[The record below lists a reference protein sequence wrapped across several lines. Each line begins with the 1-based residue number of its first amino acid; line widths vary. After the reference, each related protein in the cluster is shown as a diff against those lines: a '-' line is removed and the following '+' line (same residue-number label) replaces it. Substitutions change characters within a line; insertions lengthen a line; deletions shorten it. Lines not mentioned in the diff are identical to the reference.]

1 MIQSKAVSADVL
13 VVGGGTAGCVAALA
27 AAEEGVSVILIEND
41 TALGGVATRG
51 GIHRYYYGSP
61 GGLQEE
67 IDRRT
72 AEVAAVFGGRTKGF
86 HPDAKRVAL
95 AALCREKGIRVWLDS
110 VVYEVIME
118 ADGVAGV
125 RLLSPSG
132 PLEVR
137 AGVTIDSTGNAHLV
151 RMAGGR
157 LRYGRELDG
166 IYHNYSFIPRRVLDG
181 EIGYDNLDAGWVD
194 PYDPWD
200 VSRAFTR
207 GREWVREGYRQGARY
222 FAVSSMLGVR
232 EGGLIEGDATITLQD
247 YIEDRPSAEVI
258 SRSYSHLDN
267 HGFDTGNESEFS
279 QLWIAV
285 MGLFVRGLWCDI
297 PYGALLP
304 KGLER
309 LLVAGRALSVDRDA
323 GMGVR
328 MQKDMHKVGEA
339 AGVAAA
345 LSLQGGCA
353 PRQVDRSLLQQRLA
367 ERGVLEQEDL
377 QRTAGRNLR
386 FRQGSL
392 AGRELDG
399 NNAARYCEQLA
410 GYFGTEEGWKAV
422 WLLGH
427 SAGAGSEPKVVRL
440 LAGMLEE
447 ESAVAGFNAAITLA
461 LLGREEAIPY
471 LLRLIAAR
479 DGGKFSNHPKC
490 VPFWVAS
497 FVLLR
502 MLNSPAGLEEA
513 VRALAEQPGAVHS
526 TFLLDYLSAVLPL
539 LDKEQQAA
547 AAAAVKSW
555 LASGVPGEDYRMH
568 GERPEPLRWSLELR
582 AAAILSQAGV
592 DDKLSRDLAAASA
605 ADSRGYVRNAA
616 ARLLSGVAAGT
627 TGASDVAHQGAAAPL
642 LGTFDLAVI
651 GAGTA
656 EVVCAAALGLT
667 GKRVVLLASGS
678 ALLTE
683 VTRSRITAFHGA
695 DEQEDAAAVRKLLDL
710 LRKEGAWNG
719 GQLEPVLTQL
729 AADRLLEEA
738 GVRVL
743 YEARS
748 LGSWQ
753 EGGQTV
759 IEIATKNGCSFIH
772 AGGLLQA
779 GEPVR
784 TDNPLPDLL
793 PAAPGVLTA
802 VLTGPE
808 LSGQVADGC
817 WFPWQKGADRMLLR
831 LRQGF
836 YPDEIYLDIR
846 WPEEAAGT
854 AGSGELLMVPAVEEL
869 RRQGRIPDAA
879 ALAYIADDIWP
890 EDLPRESAGND
901 EAAQA
906 AGMSKEDTFIA
917 RRITAGLA
925 AAARCR
931 IIVSPC
937 SE

>member
-27 AAEEGVSVILIEND
+27 AADEGASVILVEND

-72 AEVAAVFGGRTKGF
+72 AEAAAVFGGRTKGF

-118 ADGVAGV
+118 GEGVAGV
-125 RLLSPSG
+125 RLLSPAG
-132 PLEVR
+132 PLEIR
-137 AGVTIDSTGNAHLV
+137 TGVTIDSTGNAHLV

-166 IYHNYSFIPRRVLDG
+166 IYHNYSFIPRRILEG

-207 GREWVREGYRQGARY
+207 GREWVREGYAQGARY

-232 EGGLIEGDATITLQD
+232 EGGLIEGDVTITLQD
-247 YIEDRPSAEVI
+247 YIEDRPSPEVI
-258 SRSYSHLDN
+258 ARSYSHLDN

-345 LSLQGGCA
+345 LSVQGGCA

-377 QRTAGRNLR
+377 RRTAGRNLH

-392 AGRELDG
+392 AGLKLDG
-399 NNAARYCEQLA
+399 DNAATYSEQLA

-427 SAGAGSEPKVVRL
+427 SAGAGSDPKVVRL
-440 LAGMLEE
+440 LAGILEE
-447 ESAVAGFNAAITLA
+447 QSAVAGFNAAITLA

-471 LLRLIAAR
+471 LLGLIGAR
-479 DGGKFSNHPKC
+479 NGRKLSNHPKC

-502 MLNSPAGLEEA
+502 MLKSPAGLEEA
-513 VRALAEQPGAVHS
+513 ARALAEQPGAVHS

-547 AAAAVKSW
+547 AAAAVKNW

-568 GERPEPLRWSLELR
+568 GDRPESLRWSLELR
-582 AAAILSQAGV
+582 AAAILAQAGA
-592 DDKLSRDLAAASA
+592 DDSLSGKLAAAASA
-605 ADSRGYVRNAA
+605 DARGYVRNTA
-616 ARLLSGVAAGT
+616 ARLLPGGTADAA
-627 TGASDVAHQGAAAPL
+627 SQAAAVPP
-642 LGTFDLAVI
+642 LGTFDVAVT

-656 EVVCAAALGLT
+656 EVICAAALGLT
-667 GKRVVLLASGS
+667 GKRVVLLAPGS
-678 ALLTE
+678 ALMTE
-683 VTRSRITAFHGA
+683 VTRSRLTAFHGA
-695 DEQEDAAAVRKLLDL
+695 DKQEAAAVRKLLEL

-719 GQLEPVLTQL
+719 EQLEPVLTQL

-753 EGGQTV
+753 EGAQFV
-759 IEIATKNGCSFIH
+759 VEIATKNGCGFLR
-772 AGGLLQA
+772 AGA
-779 GEPVR
+779 
-784 TDNPLPDLL
+784 LL
-793 PAAPGVLTA
+793 PAGDGKGNSRRESPLTLTA
-802 VLTGPE
+802 VLTGTE
-808 LSGQVADGC
+808 LLRQEGKGRWQ
-817 WFPWQKGADRMLLR
+817 PWLMGDLRLLLR

-846 WPEEAAGT
+846 WLEEAAGT

-925 AAARCR
+925 AAAR
-931 IIVSPC
+931 VPDHS
-937 SE
+937 

>member
-1 MIQSKAVSADVL
+1 MSQSKAVSADVL

-27 AAEEGVSVILIEND
+27 AADEGASVVLIEND

-72 AEVAAVFGGRTKGF
+72 AEAAAVFGGKTKGF

-110 VVYEVIME
+110 VVFEVIME
-118 ADGVAGV
+118 GEGVAGV
-125 RLLSPSG
+125 RLLSPAG
-132 PLEVR
+132 PLEIR
-137 AGVTIDSTGNAHLV
+137 AGATIDSTGNAHLV

-166 IYHNYSFIPRRVLDG
+166 IYHNYSFIPRRILDG

-200 VSRAFTR
+200 VSRAFIR

-232 EGGLIEGDATITLQD
+232 EGGLIEGDAVITLQD
-247 YIEDRPSAEVI
+247 YIEDRPSPEVI
-258 SRSYSHLDN
+258 ARSYSHLDN

-285 MGLFVRGLWCDI
+285 MGLFVKGLWCDI

-345 LSLQGGCA
+345 LSVQGGCT
-353 PRQVDRSLLQQRLA
+353 PRGVDRSLLQQQLTQ
-367 ERGVLEQEDL
+367 RGVLEQEDL

-386 FRQGSL
+386 FRQGNL
-392 AGRELDG
+392 AGLELDRD
-399 NNAARYCEQLA
+399 NAARYSEQLA
-410 GYFGTEEGWKAV
+410 GYFGKEEGWKAV

-427 SAGAGSEPKVVRL
+427 SAGAGCNPKVVRL

-447 ESAVAGFNAAITLA
+447 QSAVAGFNAAITLA

-471 LLRLIAAR
+471 LLCLIAAR
-479 DGGKFSNHPKC
+479 DGGKLSNHPKC

-502 MLNSPAGLEEA
+502 MLKSPAGLEEA

-539 LDKEQQAA
+539 LDKGKQAA
-547 AAAAVKSW
+547 AAAAVKNW

-568 GERPEPLRWSLELR
+568 GDRPESLRWSLELR
-582 AAAILSQAGV
+582 AACILAQAGA
-592 DDKLSRDLAAASA
+592 DDSLSVKLAAAAA

-616 ARLLSGVAAGT
+616 ARLLPGGAAGT
-627 TGASDVAHQGAAAPL
+627 ADASTGSGTTGTASKAAAVPL
-642 LGTFDLAVI
+642 LGTFDVAVI

-656 EVVCAAALGLT
+656 EVICAAALGLA
-667 GKRVVLLASGS
+667 GKRAVLLAPGS
-678 ALLTE
+678 ALMTE
-683 VTRSRITAFHGA
+683 VTRSRVTSFHGA
-695 DEQEDAAAVRKLLDL
+695 DEQEEAAVLKLLNL
-710 LRKEGAWNG
+710 LRLEEAWNG
-719 GQLEPVLTQL
+719 NELEPVLTQL

-743 YEARS
+743 FEARS
-748 LGSWQ
+748 LGSRQ
-753 EGGQTV
+753 EGAQTIV
-759 IEIATKNGCSFIH
+759 EIASKNGRGFI
-772 AGGLLQA
+772 QA
-779 GEPVR
+779 GQHLPVVDGSDASRSKAPR
-784 TDNPLPDLL
+784 T
-793 PAAPGVLTA
+793 LTA

-808 LSGQVADGC
+808 PLRPEADGR
-817 WFPWQKGADRMLLR
+817 WQPWLMGDSRLLLR
-831 LRQGF
+831 LRPGY
-836 YPDEIYLDIR
+836 YPEEIYLDIR

-854 AGSGELLMVPAVEEL
+854 AGSGELLVVPAVENL
-869 RRQGRIPDAA
+869 RRQGRIPDSA
-879 ALAYIADDIWP
+879 ALAYIADDAWP
-890 EDLPRESAGND
+890 EDLPGESGSGQNA
-901 EAAQA
+901 EAA
-906 AGMSKEDTFIA
+906 FLA

-925 AAARCR
+925 AARRA
-931 IIVSPC
+931 
-937 SE
+937 EQ